1 MFDVILNK
9 NEEINILN
17 GVPFIYNNEISKF
30 NGEIESGKVC
40 RVLNSNNEFVC
51 YGFFNSSSK
60 IMVRVLS
67 LNENDKIDYDFFYK
81 RIKEAISLRESLSF
95 DNTCR
100 LIFSEADFLP
110 GLVVD
115 KYADILVC
123 QFTSLGMFLI
133 KEDIK
138 NILVSLLNP
147 RGIYMRN
154 DTNINLK
161 EGISLDKG
169 FLYNEFDTKVLVKE
183 NDIKF
188 YVDVKDGQKT
198 GYFLDQKLNRDN
210 LKYYVKDKVVL
221 DCFSHTGGF
230 ALNAIKNGAKKVLAV
245 DISEKA
251 CNDIL
256 NNAKL
261 NDFTNLDVCCDDVFE
276 FIKNSEKMK
285 EFDVIVLDPPAFTK
299 SKETVKSAYK
309 GYKKINKE
317 ALLNIKKGGYLL
329 TFSCSGHM
337 TMDLFFDMLK
347 EAVSES
353 KRRVQMIDFRI
364 QSPDHPTL
372 LDFNSLYLKC
382 VILRVLE

>member
-9 NEEINILN
+9 NEEFNILN
-17 GVPFIYNNEISKF
+17 GAPFIYNNEVKNF

-40 RVLNSNNEFVC
+40 RVLNSNLEFVC

-67 LNENDKIDYDFFYK
+67 LKEEDKIDYDFFYK
-81 RIKEAISLRESLSF
+81 RIKDAIGLRDSLNF

-123 QFTSLGMFLI
+123 QFTSLGMYLI
-133 KEDIK
+133 REDIK

-161 EGISLDKG
+161 EGINLDKG

-188 YVDVKDGQKT
+188 YVDVKEGQKT

-245 DISEKA
+245 DISQKA
-251 CNDIL
+251 CDDIL
-256 NNAKL
+256 TNAKL
-261 NDFTNLDVCCDDVFE
+261 NDFNNLEVCCEDVFE
-276 FIKNSEKMK
+276 FIKDSERMK
-285 EFDVIVLDPPAFTK
+285 KFDVIVLDPPAFTK

-337 TMDLFFDMLK
+337 TMDLFFEMLK
-347 EAVSES
+347 EAVTES

-382 VILRVLE
+382 VILRVLD